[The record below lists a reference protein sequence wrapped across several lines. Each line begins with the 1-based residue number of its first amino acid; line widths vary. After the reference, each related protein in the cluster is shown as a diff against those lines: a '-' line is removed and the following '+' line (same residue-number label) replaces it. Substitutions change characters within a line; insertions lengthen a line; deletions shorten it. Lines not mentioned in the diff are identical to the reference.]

1 MKPAELIR
9 YRGDSRSLIGDF
21 FQRVPSSFF
30 LDPETGAEMDE
41 SDDAKEMI
49 AWLLRDV
56 IVPFTLRQGK
66 FILILSYY

>member
-1 MKPAELIR
+1 
-9 YRGDSRSLIGDF
+9 
-21 FQRVPSSFF
+21 
-30 LDPETGAEMDE
+30 MDE

-56 IVPFTLRQGK
+56 IVPFTLQQGK